1 MKISIYAPY
10 AEERFEKARQHPILH
25 PVRNVGNSEPSR
37 NGFEEVGWISTGKSA
52 SVELSKFLDS
62 VGVLRPGVPQMS
74 GCVLLN
80 LKSERVAAELFRTL
94 DDEKMVDE
102 RGFEP
107 PASSL
112 RTGNH

>member
-1 MKISIYAPY
+1 VTHTYIQAMKKPT
-10 AEERFEKARQHPILH
+10 LH
-25 PVRNVGNSEPSR
+25 YLTRSVRRRAAS
-37 NGFEEVGWISTGKSA
+37 FKSA

-80 LKSERVAAELFRTL
+80 LKSERVAGELFRTL
-94 DDEKMVDE
+94 DVVEKMVDE

-112 RTGNH
+112 RTRKNLS